1 MILFV
6 HFLLIRLALSCDC
19 IFQLLAFT
27 VVETS
32 LQGFLLFAHYERT
45 SLWLLLQ
52 GSCSVG
58 DRLSSQTFSLCL
70 FFLVTLMHCSLCLL
84 SIFEST
90 LFCSKDSDTFFFLNL
105 FNLTLLICLF
115 FDSLL
120 FKDLESFLLKHG
132 VMLRYFV
139 LLKHGVDFTNL
150 WCLTQFKNS
159 SWDFLR
165 WLAIH
170 ATLLFNLC
178 VKLFS
183 AIIFHQ
189 LAMLG

>member
-159 SWDFLR
+159 S
-165 WLAIH
+165 
-170 ATLLFNLC
+170 
-178 VKLFS
+178 
-183 AIIFHQ
+183 
-189 LAMLG
+189 